1 MTDCVVNK
9 SDAFVYTYSAQTN
22 KEIEKIRA
30 KYRPKQESKMEM
42 LFRLD
47 KQTEKK
53 GQAVSIALGVV
64 GSLLLGVGMCCT
76 MVWNTGIIMMIVGIM
91 VGLLG
96 IGIIGLAYPTYKKL
110 TEKERAKVAEQMIA
124 LSNELL

>member
-1 MTDCVVNK
+1 MTDCVVNEK
-9 SDAFVYTYSAQTN
+9 EEFVYTYSAQTN
-22 KEIEKIRA
+22 KEIEKIRE
-30 KYRPKQESKMEM
+30 KYLPKQESKLEM
-42 LFRLD
+42 LIRLD

-64 GSLLLGVGMCCT
+64 GSFLLGIGMCCT
-76 MVWNTGIIMMIVGIM
+76 MVWDIGIIMMIVGII
-91 VGLLG
+91 VGLFG